1 MSVDLIYTLS
11 NICVI
16 ITMQNITD
24 KNIKQYGQRFFTR
37 EIMLIMKEFILQ
49 KTLIASTKAVDY
61 YTVSESGCAASRY
74 GVMLVSKTDSDKA
87 STEGIF
93 FTRDEA
99 AKCCEFLAENEVY
112 PVSLGD
118 ILHNIYF
125 F

>member
-1 MSVDLIYTLS
+1 
-11 NICVI
+11 
-16 ITMQNITD
+16 
-24 KNIKQYGQRFFTR
+24 
-37 EIMLIMKEFILQ
+37 MKEFILQ
-49 KTLIASTKAVDY
+49 KTLIASTKTVDY
-61 YTVSESGCAASRY
+61 YTVSESGCVASKY

>member
-1 MSVDLIYTLS
+1 
-11 NICVI
+11 
-16 ITMQNITD
+16 
-24 KNIKQYGQRFFTR
+24 
-37 EIMLIMKEFILQ
+37 MLIMKEFILQ
-49 KTLIASTKAVDY
+49 KTLIASTGAVDY
-61 YTVSESGCAASRY
+61 YTVSESDCAASRY

>member
-16 ITMQNITD
+16 ITMENITD
-24 KNIKQYGQRFFTR
+24 KNIKQYGQRFFYEGDNVNYER
-37 EIMLIMKEFILQ
+37 IYFAKDAY
-49 KTLIASTKAVDY
+49 ASTKAVDY
-61 YTVSESGCAASRY
+61 YMVSESGCAASRY

-112 PVSLGD
+112 PVSLED

>member
-1 MSVDLIYTLS
+1 
-11 NICVI
+11 
-16 ITMQNITD
+16 
-24 KNIKQYGQRFFTR
+24 
-37 EIMLIMKEFILQ
+37 MLIMKEFILQ
-49 KTLIASTKAVDY
+49 KTLSASTKAVDY